1 MWHEITDVV
10 VVIKNEKMS
19 QSQIRNLNKQL
30 FFDLDGKLPELFLII
45 LLILQEEK
53 LEDDP
58 FPVNVPA
65 DPSEYRHAIPVPQL
79 HLLITARE
87 LPWLPEGHY

>member
-1 MWHEITDVV
+1 
-10 VVIKNEKMS
+10 MS

-30 FFDLDGKLPELFLII
+30 FFDLEGKLPELFLII

-65 DPSEYRHAIPVPQL
+65 GPSEYRVDVVSGSNAIPVPQL
-79 HLLITARE
+79 HLLISARK